1 MFKQTGNFS
10 IAAGLDICRVFYY
23 IDITSLIWSKA
34 LTPCYAAVFIKTMK
48 RSILYFILIFISEF
62 LLSAAEKD
70 SFAGFYEGTI
80 TGCKNYPLNG
90 APEVFAE
97 VSRGTDSYKVKLL
110 SSIMA
115 RSEAHFVV
123 DNLKAENG
131 AIKLDK
137 AGSYKLTGS
146 ITPDLIEAEGF
157 EGKNPVKLSLK
168 RKTVVSPTLG
178 LQPPEGAIVL
188 FNGKDF
194 SKWRASDGSDLPWE
208 IKDGAMLAKP
218 VVKDGKKIYSDAIT
232 KSAFG
237 PVKIHIEFK
246 IPAEYHIGGYRGN
259 SGVYFGPY
267 EIQVLD
273 SFGSEGN
280 WMECGSIYRIHP
292 PKVNACLEPE
302 AWQTYDI
309 EFTPAKWMGE
319 RMVDYPRMTVYQNGV
334 RIHDNEPVYYDTR
347 LTPKRGE
354 NYKHP
359 KGNMPIS
366 LQYHGN
372 PVEYR
377 NIWLINK

>member
-1 MFKQTGNFS
+1 
-10 IAAGLDICRVFYY
+10 
-23 IDITSLIWSKA
+23 
-34 LTPCYAAVFIKTMK
+34 MK
-48 RSILYFILIFISEF
+48 RSILHFVSVF
-62 LLSAAEKD
+62 LLGLSIYAAEKD
-70 SFAGFYEGTI
+70 PFAGFYEGTI
-80 TGCKNYPLNG
+80 SGCKHYPLDG
-90 APEVFAE
+90 APEVFLE
-97 VSRGTDSYKVKLL
+97 VSRGTDSYKVKML
-110 SSIMA
+110 SSIMS
-115 RSEAHFVV
+115 RSESHFTI
-123 DNLKAENG
+123 DGLKAENG
-131 AIKLDK
+131 VIKLEN
-137 AGSYKLTGS
+137 AGEYKLNGT
-146 ITPDLIEAEGF
+146 ITPDSVEADGF

-168 RKTVVSPTLG
+168 RKQVVSPTLG
-178 LQPPEGAIVL
+178 LQAPEGALVL
-188 FNGKDF
+188 FDGRDF
-194 SKWRASDGSDLPWE
+194 SKWRANDGSDLPWE
-208 IKDGAMLAKP
+208 IKDGAMLAK
-218 VVKDGKKIYSDAIT
+218 KKIKNGKKVYSDAFT
-232 KSAFG
+232 KSVFG
-237 PVKIHIEFK
+237 AVKIHIEFK
-246 IPAEYHIGGYRGN
+246 IPAEYNIAGYRGN

-292 PKVNACLEPE
+292 PKVNASLEPE

-319 RMVDYPRMTVYQNGV
+319 KMVDYPRMTVYQNGV

-359 KGNMPIS
+359 KGNLPIS

>member
-34 LTPCYAAVFIKTMK
+34 LTPCYAAVFIKAMK

-178 LQPPEGAIVL
+178 LQPP
-188 FNGKDF
+188 
-194 SKWRASDGSDLPWE
+194 
-208 IKDGAMLAKP
+208 
-218 VVKDGKKIYSDAIT
+218 
-232 KSAFG
+232 
-237 PVKIHIEFK
+237 
-246 IPAEYHIGGYRGN
+246 
-259 SGVYFGPY
+259 
-267 EIQVLD
+267 
-273 SFGSEGN
+273 
-280 WMECGSIYRIHP
+280 
-292 PKVNACLEPE
+292 
-302 AWQTYDI
+302 
-309 EFTPAKWMGE
+309 
-319 RMVDYPRMTVYQNGV
+319 
-334 RIHDNEPVYYDTR
+334 
-347 LTPKRGE
+347 
-354 NYKHP
+354 
-359 KGNMPIS
+359 
-366 LQYHGN
+366 
-372 PVEYR
+372 
-377 NIWLINK
+377 